1 MSFIREHSMPQ
12 PNDVTVSAPDR
23 PAGAGAQGR
32 HGSGDA
38 AGQRALRTI
47 ATLEAVK
54 GVVAL
59 MAGLGLLG
67 LLHHDLHHAAVSLI
81 GHVGLNPGERYPE
94 MLLSRLDLLAHEDFR
109 WLLLA
114 VIAYAALRFTEA
126 YGLWKDRAWGE
137 ALGALSGGL
146 YIPFELWHWLHRPS
160 WAASLVIAFNAGV
173 VGYLAWRLRT
183 RPGQAASPA

>member
-1 MSFIREHSMPQ
+1 MPQ
-12 PNDVTVSAPDR
+12 PTDVTVSACAQ
-23 PAGAGAQGR
+23 PAGAGAQAR
-32 HGSGDA
+32 HGSSDA
-38 AGQRALRTI
+38 AGRRALRTI

-94 MLLSRLDLLAHEDFR
+94 MLLSRLDLLAQQDFQ
-109 WLLLA
+109 WLILA
-114 VIAYAALRFTEA
+114 VAAYAALRFAEA
-126 YGLWKDRAWGE
+126 WGLWKGRAWGE

-146 YIPFELWHWLHRPS
+146 YIPFEVWHWLHRPS
-160 WAASLVIAFNAGV
+160 LAATVVIAFNAAV
-173 VGYLAWRLRT
+173 VGYLAWRLRR
-183 RPGQAASPA
+183 RPAEAASPA